1 MPYKLL
7 HLIATYGYGSIFIG
21 AVFEGESIML
31 LLGLLSHEDYF
42 TFPWIVFWAFLGA
55 MVGDFD
61 WFLLGRYKGEKILN
75 KWAWFKKFMGKPVS
89 LVGKKPATL
98 AFFMRFMYGFRH
110 IVPFSIGM
118 SKLPMK
124 TFLLW
129 NSLGAVAWVTV
140 FGGAG
145 YLLADVLESVFGNLK
160 KYELVLAIVII
171 LLIALAHTIGQ
182 IMKRTLKKVVTETE

>member
-1 MPYKLL
+1 
-7 HLIATYGYGSIFIG
+7 
-21 AVFEGESIML
+21 
-31 LLGLLSHEDYF
+31 
-42 TFPWIVFWAFLGA
+42 
-55 MVGDFD
+55 
-61 WFLLGRYKGEKILN
+61 
-75 KWAWFKKFMGKPVS
+75 MGKPVS

-98 AFFMRFMYGFRH
+98 SFLMRFMYGFRH

-145 YLLADVLESVFGNLK
+145 YLLADVLETIFGNLK
-160 KYELVLAIVII
+160 KYELILAIVII
-171 LLIALAHTIGQ
+171 LLVALAHGIGS
-182 IMKRTLKKVVTETE
+182 IIKRLLKKAIIDTESNI